1 MMQFPIASSQRTEGI
16 RHQEGIESDERN
28 ATAPVMN
35 FAPITNASIYSVRS
49 RRGPSQRLGRNGRLK
64 PSMEKN
70 CMRQGQDVGVCEN
83 MTTDPS
89 VASFILRLQVPS
101 GSGHAPFPYEGSACS
116 LLASFPP
123 QGWWQCQMDCV

>member
-1 MMQFPIASSQRTEGI
+1 
-16 RHQEGIESDERN
+16 
-28 ATAPVMN
+28 
-35 FAPITNASIYSVRS
+35 
-49 RRGPSQRLGRNGRLK
+49 
-64 PSMEKN
+64 
-70 CMRQGQDVGVCEN
+70 MRQGQDVGVCEN